1 MKKLLVLG
9 ALTLLAGCTAGMKD
23 SFDCNATAQDCCMTM
38 EEANQRASAQTS
50 PLGKSLTLGGT
61 TQKRAELPR
70 LAPLATPIV
79 PITTTASTRQ
89 VQPVET
95 KSPVAQA
102 SVSSSGAFAHS
113 QPPVKKLPLPCLSS
127 LTPQHRGGLGGILA
141 WRHLNDYRHQ
151 RPVYGSLRG
160 LMSTIIYINLPWC
173 PLSSKTVSGGRSNHE
188 RKTQFTG

>member
-9 ALTLLAGCTAGMKD
+9 ALTLLTGCTAGMKD
-23 SFDCNATAQDCCMTM
+23 SFDCNATAQDSCMTM

-50 PLGKSLTLGGT
+50 PLGKSQTLGGT

-79 PITTTASTRQ
+79 PMTTIAPTRQ
-89 VQPVET
+89 VKPVET
-95 KSPVAQA
+95 KNPVAQA
-102 SVSSSGAFAHS
+102 SVSSLGAFAHS
-113 QPPVKKLPLPCLSS
+113 APPVKKVASS
-127 LTPQHRGGLGGILA
+127 MPVITDTSTPWGLGGILA

-151 RPVYGSLRG
+151 RPVYGSPRG

-173 PLSSKTVSGGRSNHE
+173 PLWSKTVSGERSNHE